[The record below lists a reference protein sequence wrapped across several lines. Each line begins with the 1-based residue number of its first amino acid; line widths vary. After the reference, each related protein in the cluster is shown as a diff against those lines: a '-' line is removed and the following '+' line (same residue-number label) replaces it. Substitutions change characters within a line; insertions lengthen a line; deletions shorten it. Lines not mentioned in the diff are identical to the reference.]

1 MAKKKP
7 GKGRGR
13 AKKGKVVVDDGVT
26 SGDEQLEGAM
36 LDALTKL
43 KGYCPQGV
51 IIVNSRSDKWKVL
64 TFGGGSPGENFHVVL
79 GAALT
84 AGVTALEN
92 GPGGATE
99 WTA

>member
-1 MAKKKP
+1 MARKKR
-7 GKGRGR
+7 GKGRGNNG
-13 AKKGKVVVDDGVT
+13 GKPDQVT

-36 LDALTKL
+36 MDALAKL

-51 IIVNSRSDKWKVL
+51 IIINSRSDNWKVL
-64 TFGGGSPGENFHVVL
+64 TFGGGDSKQNFHAVL
-79 GAALT
+79 GAALA

-92 GPGGATE
+92 GPEGATE

>member
-1 MAKKKP
+1 MAKRKRRKK
-7 GKGRGR
+7 
-13 AKKGKVVVDDGVT
+13 VDDGVT

-36 LDALTKL
+36 MDALSKL

-51 IIVNSRSDKWKVL
+51 IILNSRSDKWKVL
-64 TFGGGSPGENFHVVL
+64 TFGGGSKEQNFHAVL
-79 GAALT
+79 GAALA

-92 GPGGATE
+92 GPGDATE